1 MPWHLE
7 VELVSRHLWQFVG
20 PYTDWLL
27 AVAAAEPT
35 QHPFLV
41 AIAVVPKRLPYQAAV
56 RFAAVR
62 PKLGSGP
69 PKAAAEARQVVFAAR
84 VASRSG

>member
-1 MPWHLE
+1 M
-7 VELVSRHLWQFVG
+7 WQFVG

-27 AVAAAEPT
+27 AVAAAEST

-41 AIAVVPKRLPYQAAV
+41 AIAVVPKRLPYQAAA

-69 PKAAAEARQVVFAAR
+69 LKAAEARQVVFAAR
-84 VASRSG
+84 VESNSG